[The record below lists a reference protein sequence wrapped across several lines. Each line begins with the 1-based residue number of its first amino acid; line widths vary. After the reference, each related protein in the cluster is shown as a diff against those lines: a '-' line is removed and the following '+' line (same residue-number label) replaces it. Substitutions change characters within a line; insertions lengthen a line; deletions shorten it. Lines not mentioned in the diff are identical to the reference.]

1 MGGGLAAHVA
11 MELADKPYTSV
22 IYHFLDNYF
31 YFSQS
36 EDGSKRPAKKG
47 LDGGYHFEG
56 DVVLADKDGQFGIL
70 KLCEPLWE
78 VAKGKN
84 MVVVGP
90 MARFITG
97 SCCEDSTHAAN
108 RNNTDF
114 YNKMMGALRQ
124 LQKQKKTS
132 YSPGLSQRQ
141 DYGPGESTAGPD
153 SCGDLGQR
161 PIHPKA
167 DIYNF
172 LAKSVIQVELTC
184 GSGQSKCERSQRDGS
199 DNFGGHGGGGGPGGT
214 GAHGGVSHGH
224 QPVRARGD
232 GVGPPMGG
240 RGHRGH
246 RGWGDRGAQWREGP
260 ASGRRPSRRPGGSH
274 YRW

>member
-31 YFSQS
+31 YFNQS

-90 MARFITG
+90 MARFITD

-114 YNKMMGALRQ
+114 YNKMIGALRK
-124 LQKQKKTS
+124 LQKHKR
-132 YSPGLSQRQ
+132 L
-141 DYGPGESTAGPD
+141 
-153 SCGDLGQR
+153 
-161 PIHPKA
+161 PIHRGFHNGRIMDPARALLGLTAAEIWDSDLSTPKRT
-167 DIYNF
+167 
-172 LAKSVIQVELTC
+172 STT
-184 GSGQSKCERSQRDGS
+184 SW
-199 DNFGGHGGGGGPGGT
+199 P
-214 GAHGGVSHGH
+214 
-224 QPVRARGD
+224 RA
-232 GVGPPMGG
+232 
-240 RGHRGH
+240 
-246 RGWGDRGAQWREGP
+246 
-260 ASGRRPSRRPGGSH
+260 SSRWS
-274 YRW
+274 